1 MKPVVKFRQGES
13 IFDVVFRARK
23 LLGVSNSS
31 KAIEMTDKVS
41 KASSMDE
48 AWRILGEYVTLVVQN

>member
-13 IFDVVFRARK
+13 VIDVAIRAK
-23 LLGVSNSS
+23 QILSLV
-31 KAIEMTDKVS
+31 DDL
-41 KASSMDE
+41 KASAMIERIMRATSTID

>member
-13 IFDVVFRARK
+13 VIDVAIRANQI
-23 LLGVSNSS
+23 LSFSNAL
-31 KAIEMTDKVS
+31 KASEMTEKVMRATS
-41 KASSMDE
+41 TID